1 MHPEIKQDTPG
12 NCPICKMDL
21 VKDGESHTMH
31 QEKDNFY
38 PLFVIIGMIV
48 VVVLTLGLQDQSLGT
63 FSWNHLIMNFMA
75 GFFLVFGGFKLLD
88 LKGFAEAYS
97 TYDLIAKKVKSYGYV
112 YPFIEIS
119 LGLIYMLGY
128 QNPFINF
135 FTLVLMFISGL
146 GVAMSLLDNKKF
158 QCACLGTLLKVPLT
172 KITLVE
178 DFGMAIMALWMLFR

>member
-1 MHPEIKQDTPG
+1 MHPEITQKMSG
-12 NCPICKMDL
+12 KCSICKMDL
-21 VKDGESHTMH
+21 VKENEVHSMH
-31 QEKDNFY
+31 QEKDNYY
-38 PLFVIIGMIV
+38 PLFVIIGMIM
-48 VVVLTLGLQDQSLGT
+48 VVVLTLGLHDQSLGT
-63 FSWNHLIMNFMA
+63 FSWTKLMMNFMA

-97 TYDLIAKKVKSYGYV
+97 TYDLIAKKVKNYGYI

-128 QNPFINF
+128 QNYLINF

-146 GVAMSLLDNKKF
+146 GVAISLLDNKKF
-158 QCACLGTLLKVPLT
+158 QCACLGTIIKVPLT

-178 DFGMAIMALWMLFR
+178 DFGMAIMALWMLLK